1 MKTLVILSLI
11 FAVVYIAAS
20 IWRFGMQDSLA
31 VYYDKWISRL
41 AGRKWMADAMLLVI
55 SVLLVPAL
63 AIKAGTPW
71 YIPLLAVSAAMAP
84 IAFWKASRPK
94 WKVFLQCGIALAVYL
109 TLLI

>member
-11 FAVVYIAAS
+11 FAVIYIVAS

-31 VYYDKWISRL
+31 AYYDKWISRL
-41 AGRKWMADAMLLVI
+41 AERKWIADAMLIAI
-55 SVLLVPAL
+55 SALLVPAL
-63 AIKAGTPW
+63 AIKTITPW
-71 YIPLLAVSAAMAP
+71 YIPLLAVSASMAP
-84 IAFWKASRPK
+84 IAFWKASRPR